1 MFIGCKGGGGVSV
14 TVSAGFLMVESRRW
28 LPKLDNEICGLIGEG
43 SDDVSGGASVGVTD
57 F

>member
-1 MFIGCKGGGGVSV
+1 MSV